1 MKKAL
6 LIAALALTFGFA
18 QEAKF
23 SGLGFYE
30 LSYNNNNGE
39 DISNAFE
46 FNRVYFTFEKKM
58 SETLSY
64 KFQTDVGRK
73 DDDGRLEVYLK
84 NAKLSW
90 KTDFGKLVFGLQG
103 LNVFNVQ
110 EKTWGYRSVEKSAM
124 DKFKFASSADLGAGL
139 YNKVGEVSYSALLT
153 NGSGYKKPENDSYK
167 KLSGQLFYGP
177 AKLNST
183 KGMNVGAV
191 ITYEPYKEDESDSQ
205 KVIVV
210 GLFGGY
216 SSSSFRGGLEL
227 NQLMDSDETDN
238 ILLISGYGNYD
249 ISKIVSFFGRVDNI
263 YEGDFSNSNVIAGIA
278 IKPDKCLKIM
288 PNIRYN
294 KLHEGEASTT
304 YNLNFEFN
312 IK

>member
-1 MKKAL
+1 MKKTA
-6 LIAALALTFGFA
+6 LIAMLALTFGFA
-18 QEAKF
+18 QDAKF

-30 LSYNNNNGE
+30 LSYNNDKGE
-39 DISNAFE
+39 DISNTFD
-46 FNRVYFTFEKKM
+46 FNRVYFTFEKNI
-58 SETLSY
+58 SETLNY

-73 DDDGRLEVYLK
+73 GDDGRLEVYLK

-124 DKFKFASSADLGAGL
+124 DKFKFASSADLGAGF
-139 YNKVGEVSYSALLT
+139 YTKVGEVSYSTLVT

-167 KLSGQLFYGP
+167 KLSGQVFYGP

-191 ITYEPYKEDESDSQ
+191 ITYEPYKDDESDAQ

-216 SSSSFRGGLEL
+216 SAGSFRGGAEL
-227 NQLMDSDETDN
+227 NQLMDSAETDN
-238 ILLISGYGNYD
+238 VLLLSGYGNYE
-249 ISKIVSFFGRVDNI
+249 ISKIVSLFGRVDNVS
-263 YEGDFSNSNVIAGIA
+263 EGDFSNSNVIAGIA
-278 IKPDKCLKIM
+278 IKPEKGLKIM

-294 KLHEGEASTT
+294 KPNEGDASTT
-304 YNLNFEFN
+304 CNLNFEFN